1 MAAPALYVSI
11 LNAQTAPHPL
21 WPGARYSTE
30 DRDQA
35 IYRGMQFL
43 YRTASKPKV
52 FAEWGFDLLWCFWSI
67 SNTAQDP
74 KLRQMAHDMGHE
86 RAAEWHRTHKRLSA
100 KLDANSLSN
109 VIFGTDAA
117 TRLGYPDDRFK

>member
-1 MAAPALYVSI
+1 MAPAALSVSI
-11 LNAQTAPHPL
+11 LNAQPAPHPR
-21 WPGARYSTE
+21 WPGARYSTK

-74 KLRQMAHDMGHE
+74 KLRQMAHDMGNE
-86 RAAEWHRTHKRLSA
+86 RAAEWRRLHAHLSRKYSA
-100 KLDANSLSN
+100 AGMDN
-109 VIFGTDAA
+109 VLVAGDV
-117 TRLGYPDDRFK
+117 GYRSG